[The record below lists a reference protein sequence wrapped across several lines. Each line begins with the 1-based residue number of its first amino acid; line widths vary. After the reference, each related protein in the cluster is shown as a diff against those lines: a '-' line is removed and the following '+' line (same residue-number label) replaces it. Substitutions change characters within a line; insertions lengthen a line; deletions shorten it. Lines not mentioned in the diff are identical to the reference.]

1 MTGNFRALLKAV
13 TVIILLGS
21 SAVTSVAAQ
30 QQVQP
35 AEISSVELHPGR
47 SSRMFTLRVRCSR
60 FAEFTAFWVG
70 GRTFVLDI
78 HNTFTPFRGDA
89 AREWAPL
96 NVGAVRASQFMENP
110 IPIAR
115 IEIDVLFDVGSVV
128 RRSGGALEVSFGPSG
143 PAFPAAGGWVPPS
156 GTGTETVAPPDTGTV
171 ALPIPIPSDQSPAV
185 RPTVPLTGGRENPFD
200 PILKPVEGVDLTNTQ
215 ERPLP
220 DAEELVLTGII
231 FDVDNPAETT
241 ALLRTGQ
248 GATFRLRIDDRVMYG
263 FVSQITAQ
271 EIVFSLDI
279 YGRRKEVRLA
289 LPPNPLER

>member
-1 MTGNFRALLKAV
+1 MIGNFRALLKAV

-21 SAVTSVAAQ
+21 FTFTSVAAQ

-60 FAEFTAFWVG
+60 VAEFTAFWVG

-143 PAFPAAGGWVPPS
+143 PAFPAAGGRMPPPE
-156 GTGTETVAPPDTGTV
+156 TLTETVAPPDTGTGTV
-171 ALPIPIPSDQSPAV
+171 EPPDQPPVVS
-185 RPTVPLTGGRENPFD
+185 PTVPLTGGRENPFD

-231 FDVDNPAETT
+231 FDVENPAETT

-248 GATFRLRIDDRVMYG
+248 GATFRLRKDDRVLYG